1 MTTPSATTERT
12 YHHGDLRNA
21 LIKAGVEIMI
31 AEGIEA
37 LTLRKVAD
45 HVGVSRTAPYRH
57 FESKDALVS
66 LITQQSFQQ
75 LGETIIHAKQAAG
88 DISLDRFYAGG
99 LAYAQFAVQCRSRYF
114 LMFGNNL
121 DRTEHPELVHTGLE
135 TFKILVDSMIELQ
148 ADGTLKTADPV
159 EQAFVIWSSL
169 HGVVHLYLDD
179 KLIMFENLNFEGRIR
194 MVLDNLLNGLVNSP
208 EQTH

>member
-1 MTTPSATTERT
+1 MTEMSTTTDRT

-21 LIKAGVEIMI
+21 LISAAVDIMTD
-31 AEGIEA
+31 EGIEA

-57 FESKDALVS
+57 FDSKDALVA
-66 LITQQSFQQ
+66 LIAEESFRQ
-75 LGETIIHAKQAAG
+75 LGEAVIKAKEAAG
-88 DISLDRFYAGG
+88 DIPLERFYAGG
-99 LAYAQFAVQCRSRYF
+99 FAYAHFAVACRSRYF

-121 DRTEHPELVHTGLE
+121 DRAAYPQLVSTGLE
-135 TFKILVDSMIELQ
+135 TFKILADSIRELQ
-148 ADGTLKTADPV
+148 QNGTLKKDDPV

-179 KLIMFENLNFEGRIR
+179 KLLMFENFSFDQTIK
-194 MVLDNLLNGLVNSP
+194 MVLDNLLNGLAK
-208 EQTH
+208 